1 MSKIESLDVL
11 KGKPLDAK
19 VALCLFVSARANH
32 KPKQLCEILRYTTAK
47 TSHVNSCLK
56 KTMTTVFSHVDFRSQ
71 PSDIID
77 KVIYK
82 ASLPEDVRSS
92 GKEASEKLKPLM
104 EGKPPRSIAGVAL
117 YFVSKKYRRSDRDT
131 LSRIAEAVG
140 VTENTIIRNA

>member
-1 MSKIESLDVL
+1 MNEL

-32 KPKQLCEILRYTTAK
+32 KPKLLCEILKYTTAK
-47 TSHVNSCLK
+47 TSQVNSCLK

-92 GKEASEKLKPLM
+92 GKEAVEKLKPHM
-104 EGKPPRSIAGVAL
+104 EGKPPRTIAGVAL
-117 YFVSKKYRRSDRDT
+117 YFVSKKFRRSDRGA
-131 LSRIAEAVG
+131 LGRIAEAVG
-140 VTENTIIRNA
+140 VAEVTITKNAKIVEE